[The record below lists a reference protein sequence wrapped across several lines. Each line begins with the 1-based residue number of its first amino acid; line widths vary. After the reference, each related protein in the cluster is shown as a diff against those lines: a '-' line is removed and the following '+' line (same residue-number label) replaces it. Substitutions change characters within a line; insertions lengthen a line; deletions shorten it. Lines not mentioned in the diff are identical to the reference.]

1 MHAKIERRVFHY
13 EKKGFFQDYYLSVV
27 DDNGSEVFPCLCIVK
42 GSTCFADLDQQCL
55 PLGEV
60 FAQTVVDVLSL
71 HVPQALVLQPHLD
84 THRK

>member
-1 MHAKIERRVFHY
+1 M
-13 EKKGFFQDYYLSVV
+13 FFFLSDYYLSVV
-27 DDNGSEVFPCLCIVK
+27 NDNRSELFSCLCIVK

-60 FAQTVVDVLSL
+60 FTQTVVDVLSL

-84 THRK
+84 RYRKGK